1 MVEYGLSIS
10 LNVTPQAPRAV
21 SPSTNHCYGPRKTMN
36 FGDFA
41 HLADERDNTGDNI
54 DSISPRVLFRNDD
67 GVSRRLDFSS
77 LPFNNPELSP
87 VSFASSSSI
96 PRGGGAKG
104 EGGVETS
111 EPESVGDCDVCYK
124 PLQKRTN
131 HVFTICGHLFCV
143 HCFLRWWDTSSTCPM
158 CRAELF
164 VQDADAAD
172 VANAVAPDDDDDDDD
187 AADVDGERLNEYVH
201 NPPLYDSDSDNDSDI
216 DNDNDI
222 DNDIDNYRVHR
233 TTIRNA
239 EEDRS
244 AAAVVPLSN
253 FTMMSRYLHQ
263 DRGVNW
269 SPMVFRFRITD
280 PNFDDTV
287 VPLSQNEIQALRHN
301 REIARTLF
309 ARIRFRETLLS
320 QDIEFLGGV
329 HTGRLIPQQDWIESF
344 TYQYQQ
350 LDTGNTKMYEFVIRR
365 ESEFSPIVET
375 NVFGFIKEITI
386 VNVNGGDDTDHD
398 DYDWENLHEYAFVA
412 EIFSPNLFQIDRN
425 GMRMG
430 YGDYIMDEGTIL
442 PACAHIRFSHI
453 RRLYCIS
460 GCERWSA

>member
-1 MVEYGLSIS
+1 MIEYGLSVS
-10 LNVTPQAPRAV
+10 LGGTPKTPHGNSPIGVGGGAPR
-21 SPSTNHCYGPRKTMN
+21 KMMK
-36 FGDFA
+36 FGDFSEEEDDDY
-41 HLADERDNTGDNI
+41 HGRGDI
-54 DSISPRVLFRNDD
+54 GDSISPRVLFSGDD
-67 GVSRRLDFSS
+67 VSRRLDFSWMP
-77 LPFNNPELSP
+77 LNNPELSP
-87 VSFASSSSI
+87 VSFGSASSI
-96 PRGGGAKG
+96 PRGGGGAEGAG
-104 EGGVETS
+104 EGVETS
-111 EPESVGDCDVCYK
+111 EPESVGDCVVCYK
-124 PLQKRTN
+124 PLQKRAN
-131 HVFTICGHLFCV
+131 HVFTMCGHLFCV

-164 VQDADAAD
+164 VQDANAADASD
-172 VANAVAPDDDDDDDD
+172 VANAVDADDDADDDDD
-187 AADVDGERLNEYVH
+187 APDVDGERLNEYFHAELGH
-201 NPPLYDSDSDNDSDI
+201 NPPLYNIDSDSSDSGDNDREE
-216 DNDNDI
+216 N
-222 DNDIDNYRVHR
+222 V
-233 TTIRNA
+233 

-253 FTMMSRYLHQ
+253 VTMMSRYLHQ

-269 SPMVFRFRITD
+269 SPMLFRFRITD

-287 VPLSQNEIQALRHN
+287 VPLSQNEIQSLRHN

-329 HTGRLIPQQDWIESF
+329 HTGRLILQQDWIESF
-344 TYQYQQ
+344 TYQYQH

-365 ESEFSPIVET
+365 GSEFSPIVET

-386 VNVNGGDDTDHD
+386 VNANGGDDTDHD

-412 EIFSPNLFQIDRN
+412 EIFSPSLFQIDRN
-425 GMRMG
+425 GMRMC

-442 PACAHIRFSHI
+442 PAHALIRFSHI

>member
-1 MVEYGLSIS
+1 MVEHGLSIS
-10 LNVTPQAPRAV
+10 LNGTPRTPRAV
-21 SPSTNHCYGPRKTMN
+21 SPATNHCYGPRKTMN
-36 FGDFA
+36 FGDFS
-41 HLADERDNTGDNI
+41 HLADDSDDNTGDNI
-54 DSISPRVLFRNDD
+54 DSISPRVLFRNNDS
-67 GVSRRLDFSS
+67 VSRRLDISS

-96 PRGGGAKG
+96 PRGGGAEGAG
-104 EGGVETS
+104 EGVETS
-111 EPESVGDCDVCYK
+111 EPESVGDCVVCYK
-124 PLQKRTN
+124 PLQKRAN
-131 HVFTICGHLFCV
+131 HVFTMCGHLFCV

-164 VQDADAAD
+164 VQDANAADASD
-172 VANAVAPDDDDDDDD
+172 VANAVDVDAPDDSDD
-187 AADVDGERLNEYVH
+187 APDVDGERLNEYVH
-201 NPPLYDSDSDNDSDI
+201 NINRPNPPLYDSDSDSEEN
-216 DNDNDI
+216 
-222 DNDIDNYRVHR
+222 V
-233 TTIRNA
+233 

-244 AAAVVPLSN
+244 VAAVEPLSN
-253 FTMMSRYLHQ
+253 VTMMSRYLHQ
-263 DRGVNW
+263 DHGVNW
-269 SPMVFRFRITD
+269 SPMLFRFRITD

-287 VPLSQNEIQALRHN
+287 VPLSRNEIQSLRHN

-365 ESEFSPIVET
+365 GSEFSPIVET

-386 VNVNGGDDTDHD
+386 VNVNGGDDTDYD

-412 EIFSPNLFQIDRN
+412 EIFSPSLFQIDRN

-442 PACAHIRFSHI
+442 PAHALIRFSHI

>member
-1 MVEYGLSIS
+1 
-10 LNVTPQAPRAV
+10 
-21 SPSTNHCYGPRKTMN
+21 
-36 FGDFA
+36 
-41 HLADERDNTGDNI
+41 
-54 DSISPRVLFRNDD
+54 
-67 GVSRRLDFSS
+67 
-77 LPFNNPELSP
+77 
-87 VSFASSSSI
+87 
-96 PRGGGAKG
+96 
-104 EGGVETS
+104 
-111 EPESVGDCDVCYK
+111 
-124 PLQKRTN
+124 
-131 HVFTICGHLFCV
+131 
-143 HCFLRWWDTSSTCPM
+143 M

-164 VQDADAAD
+164 VQDANAADASD
-172 VANAVAPDDDDDDDD
+172 VANAVDADDDADDDDD
-187 AADVDGERLNEYVH
+187 APDVDGERLNEYFHAELGH
-201 NPPLYDSDSDNDSDI
+201 NPPLYNIDSDSSDSGDNDREE
-216 DNDNDI
+216 N
-222 DNDIDNYRVHR
+222 V
-233 TTIRNA
+233 

-253 FTMMSRYLHQ
+253 VTMMSRYLHQ

-269 SPMVFRFRITD
+269 SPMLFRFRITD

-287 VPLSQNEIQALRHN
+287 VPLSQNEIQSLRHN

-329 HTGRLIPQQDWIESF
+329 HTGRLILQQDWIESF
-344 TYQYQQ
+344 TYQYQH

-365 ESEFSPIVET
+365 GSEFSPIVET

-386 VNVNGGDDTDHD
+386 VNANGGDDTDHD

-412 EIFSPNLFQIDRN
+412 EIFSPSLFQIDRN
-425 GMRMG
+425 GMRMC

-442 PACAHIRFSHI
+442 PAHALIRFSHI

>member
-1 MVEYGLSIS
+1 M
-10 LNVTPQAPRAV
+10 
-21 SPSTNHCYGPRKTMN
+21 MN
-36 FGDFA
+36 FGDFVDGGDGG
-41 HLADERDNTGDNI
+41 DE
-54 DSISPRVLFRNDD
+54 SISPRVLFPDD
-67 GVSRRLDFSS
+67 VSRRLDFSS
-77 LPFNNPELSP
+77 MLFNNHESSP
-87 VSFASSSSI
+87 VSFASVSI
-96 PRGGGAKG
+96 PRNGAAGVGGGPGCAA
-104 EGGVETS
+104 ETS
-111 EPESVGDCDVCYK
+111 EPESVGDCVVCYK
-124 PLQKRTN
+124 PLQKRAN
-131 HVFTICGHLFCV
+131 HVFTMCGHLFCV

-164 VQDADAAD
+164 DPNANAADASD
-172 VANAVAPDDDDDDDD
+172 VANAVAVDDDAADDDD
-187 AADVDGERLNEYVH
+187 APDVDGERLNEYVH
-201 NPPLYDSDSDNDSDI
+201 AEHGHNPPLYNIDSDNDR
-216 DNDNDI
+216 DNDNDSS
-222 DNDIDNYRVHR
+222 DNDSSDNDSEENV
-233 TTIRNA
+233 

-244 AAAVVPLSN
+244 VAAVVPLSN
-253 FTMMSRYLHQ
+253 VTMMSRYLHQ

-269 SPMVFRFRITD
+269 SPMLFRFRITD

-287 VPLSQNEIQALRHN
+287 VPLSRNEIQSLRHN

-344 TYQYQQ
+344 TYQYQR
-350 LDTGNTKMYEFVIRR
+350 LNIGNTKMYEFVIRR
-365 ESEFSPIVET
+365 GSEFSPIVET

-398 DYDWENLHEYAFVA
+398 DYDWENLHESAFVA
-412 EIFSPNLFQIDRN
+412 EIFSPSLFQIDRN
-425 GMRMG
+425 GMRMV

-442 PACAHIRFSHI
+442 PAHALIRFSHI